1 MVDPPVGVLFGLLRL
16 RSLSACA
23 CKACVVEFNADFIA
37 CNPTATSATT
47 ACILSCSRIATAK
60 SMLRAGP
67 FSWDTPTT
75 SSRDVILPSSSPSM
89 SLNKVST
96 SVVSR
101 SIDANHVLIPLSLM
115 TCRNSSKSRKPSP
128 ELSAFANN
136 ASILW
141 ICVEIAIA
149 FCLTM
154 IRSSVAATFN
164 VSCMNTPL
172 IIPTT
177 AKPMV
182 SLWTSAGMR
191 YNSDTF
197 STNSRHTGGQFARV
211 ISKSDNNAREKVPK
225 YSYTSN
231 FSCME

>member
-1 MVDPPVGVLFGLLRL
+1 M
-16 RSLSACA
+16 
-23 CKACVVEFNADFIA
+23 A
-37 CNPTATSATT
+37 CNPTATSDTT

-67 FSWDTPTT
+67 FSCDTPTT
-75 SSRDVILPSSSPSM
+75 NSREVILPSSSPSI
-89 SLNKVST
+89 SLNRVST

-101 SIDANHVLIPLSLM
+101 SMEANHVLMPLSLM
-115 TCRNSSKSRKPSP
+115 TDRNSSRSRKPSP

-141 ICVEIAIA
+141 IWVDIAMA

-154 IRSSVAATFN
+154 IRSSVAATFS
-164 VSCMNTPL
+164 VSCINTPL
-172 IIPTT
+172 MMPTT
-177 AKPMV
+177 AKPIV

-197 STNSRHTGGQFARV
+197 STNSRHTGGQFASV
-211 ISKSDNNAREKVPK
+211 ISKSESSAREKVPK

-231 FSCME
+231 FSCIE